1 MRQLIF
7 AIVSL
12 GAACQAA
19 YISSESQL
27 LASYDYI
34 VVGGGTAGSTVSSR
48 LSEINGSTFF
58 TLAMQ
63 TLTRC
68 SQLRCS

>member
-7 AIVSL
+7 GIVSL

-48 LSEINGSTFF
+48 LSEINGSASSTPE
-58 TLAMQ
+58 MQ

-68 SQLRCS
+68 SQLQFS